1 MEIEEKEFKFTETH
15 EWINVSGNTGKVGL
29 SEHAVKELNE
39 VVFIELPEV
48 GAQVSR
54 GKPFGT
60 VESVKAV
67 FDLNSPVT
75 GKIITVNQLVK
86 DSPENITLSPYEEG
100 WMIEVELSDISK
112 LDSLMDYKEY
122 KQFLE
127 SKGE

>member
-15 EWINVSGNTGKVGL
+15 EWINVSGITGKVGL

-48 GAQVSR
+48 GVQVNQ

-75 GKIITVNQLVK
+75 GKVVNVNQLVK
-86 DSPENITLSPYEEG
+86 DNPEKIVSNPYIEG
-100 WMIEVELSDISK
+100 WMVEIELSDVSE
-112 LDSLMDYKEY
+112 LNSLMGHEKYN
-122 KQFLE
+122 QFLE

>member
-1 MEIEEKEFKFTETH
+1 MEIEKKGFKFAETH
-15 EWINVSGNTGKVGL
+15 EWINVSGNVGRIGL

-75 GKIITVNQLVK
+75 GKVVNVNQLVK
-86 DSPENITLSPYEEG
+86 DNPEKIVSNPYEEG
-100 WMIEVELSDISK
+100 WMIEIELSDISE
-112 LDSLMDYKEY
+112 LNSLMDYEEY
-122 KQFLE
+122 N
-127 SKGE
+127 GIYT

>member
-1 MEIEEKEFKFTETH
+1 MEIEKKGFKFTETH
-15 EWINVSGNTGKVGL
+15 EWINVSGNVGRIGL

-48 GAQVSR
+48 GAQVNQ

-75 GKIITVNQLVK
+75 GKVVNVNQLVK
-86 DSPENITLSPYEEG
+86 DNPEKIVSNSYIEG
-100 WMIEVELSDISK
+100 WMVEIELSDVSE
-112 LDSLMDYKEY
+112 LNSLMGYEKY
-122 KQFLE
+122 NQFFE

>member
-48 GAQVSR
+48 GAQVNQ

-75 GKIITVNQLVK
+75 GKVVNVNQLVK
-86 DSPENITLSPYEEG
+86 DNPEKIVSNPYEEG
-100 WMIEVELSDISK
+100 WMIEIELSDISE
-112 LDSLMDYKEY
+112 LNSLMDYEEY
-122 KQFLE
+122 N
-127 SKGE
+127 GIYT